1 MIDDKTLPAPGP
13 DRQVI
18 QSYGPGRFKVSNVVY
33 EHAVLVLPDR
43 TLRWEAT
50 SASDIDSETLAPL
63 GAASDAVEILLIGGG
78 SRAPFVSPE
87 LRAWLRG
94 VGIVVEAMD
103 TGAACRT
110 YGILVAEGRKV
121 AAALLPV
128 G

>member
-18 QSYGPGRFKVSNVVY
+18 QSYGPGRFKVSNAVY

-43 TLRWEAT
+43 TLRWDARSPT
-50 SASDIDSETLAPL
+50 DIDAETLVPL
-63 GAASDAVEILLIGGG
+63 REARGEVEILLIGG
-78 SRAPFVSPE
+78 SPRAPFVTAE
-87 LRAWLRG
+87 LRAWLREA
-94 VGIVVEAMD
+94 GIVVEAMD

-121 AAALLPV
+121 AAALLPIS
-128 G
+128 

>member
-18 QSYGPGRFKVSNVVY
+18 QSYGPGRFKVSNVVF

-43 TLRWEAT
+43 TLRWQA
-50 SASDIDSETLAPL
+50 ASPADIGVETLAPL
-63 GAASDAVEILLIGGG
+63 GETAGAVDILLIGGG
-78 SRAPFVSPE
+78 PRAPYLTEE

-94 VGIVVEAMD
+94 GGIVVEAMD

-128 G
+128 A